1 MYMKME
7 EKSNILTLCS
17 NPLIVKNIVKK
28 TKANGWEKICV
39 GDQIIIKLKLK
50 PQRYS
55 RGGWVPYYTIS
66 VLGKILFGDT
76 HNNMINRLS
85 CFELESYNP
94 DNRSILDLL

>member
-1 MYMKME
+1 MSME
-7 EKSNILTLCS
+7 EKSNTLTLCS

-28 TKANGWEKICV
+28 TKANGWREIEV
-39 GDQIIIKLKLK
+39 GDQIIIKLELK
-50 PQRYS
+50 RQRYS

-66 VLGKILFGDT
+66 VLGKILFEDT